1 MAKKNEN
8 PIEDQE
14 VMEVPVESTPL
25 ESESPAAEASTE
37 DKLKELQSKRM
48 GTFKVDLSYLDAK
61 YLRNML
67 DKTVY
72 KGPQQAYLL
81 IISKLEMA
89 QVCEVLKNEGAK
101 ENRLPVDLTSAT
113 IESIS
118 FFMNQKEGTGADSAQ
133 RLFAASMVLRPAIE
147 QINKLD
153 QEISNLSNASKS

>member
-14 VMEVPVESTPL
+14 VMEAPVESTPT
-25 ESESPAAEASTE
+25 ESESPTTEVSTE

-48 GTFKVDLSYLDAK
+48 GMFKVNLSYLDAK

-89 QVCEVLKNEGAK
+89 QVCEMLKNEAK
-101 ENRLPVDLTSAT
+101 ETKSQVDLSSAT

-153 QEISNLSNASKS
+153 QEISDLSKS